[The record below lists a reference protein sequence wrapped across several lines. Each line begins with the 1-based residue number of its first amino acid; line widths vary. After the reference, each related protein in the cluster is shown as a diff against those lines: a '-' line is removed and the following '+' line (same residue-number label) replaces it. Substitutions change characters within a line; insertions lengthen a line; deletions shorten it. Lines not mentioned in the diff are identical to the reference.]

1 MGKPA
6 VCRDDRAK
14 ESDRSPDSDGKDT
27 VGALGA
33 ELEHQNLVLER
44 IARGEP
50 LEETLN
56 MLCRNVEARYAGTH
70 CTVLLLDRALGVLRH
85 GASPTLPSA
94 FSRQIDGLPVGEG
107 MGACGTAAARGEV
120 VVVEDVLNDALTVPF
135 NDLAQRFDLGSVWSH
150 PLRRVGGEVLGTFA
164 VYRSERHSPS
174 PTELKFVMNTGNL
187 AALAVD
193 RDRSERALQAAANFD
208 ALTGLPNR
216 ARFLELVNSEL
227 QMPDRR
233 LTVLLVEIDRFQDL
247 NQSLGHIA
255 GDRLLVGVAERL
267 RGVID
272 EHGMVARFAA
282 DVFAI
287 MVPAP
292 DAPSLRE
299 LTERVMTVV
308 RLPFNVD
315 GVELLMTVTVGIA
328 TSEHSSDAFAL
339 VRDADTAVQAARAGG
354 PGGLQVYDRKLRAL
368 QVERLRTET
377 ELRRAIERDELVM
390 HYQPILDVQDQR
402 WSGVEALVRWQHPQ
416 RGLLAPIEFIPLAE
430 ETGLI
435 VPLGR
440 RVLELVCEQARIWS
454 ESLPDIHIAVNASVV
469 QLGYPTTGT
478 EIQMMVARSGL
489 KPGALMLEVT
499 ESALMEELDT
509 ARAVLEQ
516 LSELGVRVLI
526 DDFGTGY
533 SSLARLGELP
543 ISGLKIDR
551 QFVRGLGSDPTVM
564 PVVRAIADLARA
576 YGLEVVVEGIED
588 ALALAGVDELGCE
601 YAQGYH
607 LGRPAPAAAIEGL
620 LAAPF
625 AAAGRLA

>member
-1 MGKPA
+1 MGKAA
-6 VCRDDRAK
+6 VCRDGRAK
-14 ESDRSPDSDGKDT
+14 APDSSPDSDGKDT

-164 VYRSERHSPS
+164 VYRSDRHSPS

-227 QMPDRR
+227 QLPDRR
-233 LTVLLVEIDRFQDL
+233 LTVLLVEIDRFQEL

-292 DAPSLRE
+292 DARSLRE

-328 TSEHSSDAFAL
+328 TSEQSSDAFAL
-339 VRDADTAVQAARAGG
+339 VRDADTAVQTARAGG

-390 HYQPILDVQDQR
+390 HYQPILDVEHQR
-402 WSGVEALVRWQHPQ
+402 WSGVEALVRWQHPE

-551 QFVRGLGSDPTVM
+551 QFVRGLGTDPTVM

-588 ALALAGVDELGCE
+588 ASALAGVDELGCE

-620 LAAPF
+620 LASPF
-625 AAAGRLA
+625 APAGRLT